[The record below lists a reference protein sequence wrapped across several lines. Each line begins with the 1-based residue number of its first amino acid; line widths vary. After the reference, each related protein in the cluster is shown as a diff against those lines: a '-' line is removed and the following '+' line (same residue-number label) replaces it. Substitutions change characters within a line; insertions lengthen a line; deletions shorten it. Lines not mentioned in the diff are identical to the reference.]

1 MEIISLRD
9 NLEKCNKLLSDVSIL
24 KGQSDAKDENVKNN
38 NRFFD
43 AFNKF
48 LITVESYSYLKS
60 FEGFSFSSE
69 FINQLNECK
78 KVVVENFANK
88 TVTKP
93 IVFSNSVNQL
103 YSKGELEWKTYI
115 SEKNHD
121 LIEQLSIFNLVSNNK
136 TEVNEIIKALNNIEI
151 WPINSANFTRYN
163 NRKKQAL
170 NKIEE
175 IHFDE
180 EIENF
185 LIKVKNR
192 TATFLDVTTTVR
204 DWIKNN
210 NLDGNIFIVIKT

>member
-1 MEIISLRD
+1 MEMNNLRN

-24 KGQSDAKDENVKNN
+24 KGQSDAKDENVRNN

-43 AFNKF
+43 AFGKF

-60 FEGFSFSSE
+60 FEGFSFSDE

-78 KVVVENFANK
+78 KVVVANFANK
-88 TVTKP
+88 TVNKP

-103 YSKGELEWKTYI
+103 YSRGESEWKNYI

-136 TEVNEIIKALNNIEI
+136 TEVNEIIKALNNIEV
-151 WPINSANFTRYN
+151 WPINNANFTRYN

-185 LIKVKNR
+185 LIKVKNK
-192 TATFLDVTTTVR
+192 TATFLDVTATVR